1 MASNL
6 SDDVFDS
13 LSQVLWN
20 ILLICLGRHP
30 IQNAHIIKPEIDKL
44 PKHVVEKI
52 PLVMYI
58 PPPPEGSD
66 LKPASQKIITSPHTY
81 PPKASSKRLS
91 KPRFKFLRPRSLK
104 KKQSRQ
110 NSTPRLPADVEKA
123 AGNAEA
129 LSWNDY
135 WEDSEYP
142 FVILEGNRA
151 ACAIC
156 LLDFEEPKRKS
167 GLEHAMI
174 KSPDKETVE
183 EPTIESLDYDMKKN
197 DQGEETAEGLEESE
211 IIQASLQKSS
221 PKIQTN
227 DFPQAIARAAS
238 PGIAVEDRERTTNQ
252 TQLEDAGEEAQP
264 LRLLHCG
271 HVFHVRV
278 FLRDIISSSLL
289 TVNFPRKHASTPG

>member
-1 MASNL
+1 
-6 SDDVFDS
+6 VFDS
-13 LSQVLWN
+13 LLQVLWN

-66 LKPASQKIITSPHTY
+66 LKPTSQKIITSPHTY
-81 PPKASSKRLS
+81 PPKVPSKRLS
-91 KPRFKFLRPRSLK
+91 KPRFKFLRPSSLK
-104 KKQSRQ
+104 KKHSRQ
-110 NSTPRLPADVEKA
+110 SSAPRLPADVEKA
-123 AGNAEA
+123 AGDGEG
-129 LSWNDY
+129 LSWSDY
-135 WEDSEYP
+135 WEDNEYP

-167 GLEHAMI
+167 GLEHAI
-174 KSPDKETVE
+174 ITSSDKETTE
-183 EPTIESLDYDMKKN
+183 EPIVETLDYDTKKS
-197 DQGEETAEGLEESE
+197 DEAEGLAEELDGGE
-211 IIQASLQKSS
+211 ITPMSQHKSS
-221 PKIQTN
+221 YANSTEPRISN
-227 DFPQAIARAAS
+227 SSQAVTRTPS
-238 PGIAVEDRERTTNQ
+238 PGIAVEDRERATNQ

-278 FLRDIISSSLL
+278 L
-289 TVNFPRKHASTPG
+289 T